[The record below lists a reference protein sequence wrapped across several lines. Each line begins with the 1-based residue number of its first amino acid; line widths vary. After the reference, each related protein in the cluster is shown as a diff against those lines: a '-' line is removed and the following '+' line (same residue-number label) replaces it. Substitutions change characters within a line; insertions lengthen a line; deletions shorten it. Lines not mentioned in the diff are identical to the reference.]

1 MRIYACSSN
10 PGKLREFS
18 LAGRQS
24 GIPDLDIRPLPG
36 LPHISPPDETGTTF
50 EQNAAAKAAYYSR
63 YSDELVLAD
72 DSGLVVPAL
81 GGAPGTYSSRYAG
94 PDATSADNNALLLR
108 NLTGIENRS
117 AYFVCVVALARFS
130 QVLTTCRGTVD
141 GQILHEAVGAHGF
154 GYDPLFFYPPLNA
167 TFAVLEDRQKFAVSH
182 RGAALRNLF
191 LWLDR
196 SQGRLR
202 RDHQCSGTLR

>member
-1 MRIYACSSN
+1 MTIYACSSN

-18 LAGRQS
+18 LAGSQS
-24 GIPDLDIRPLPG
+24 GIADLDIRPLPG

-50 EQNAAAKAAYYSR
+50 ERNAAGKAAYYSR

-81 GGAPGTYSSRYAG
+81 GGAPGIYSSRYAG

-117 AYFVCVVALARFS
+117 AYFVCVVALARFG
-130 QVLTTCRGTVD
+130 QVLTTCRGTV
-141 GQILHEAVGAHGF
+141 GGRILHEAVGAHGF

-167 TFAVLEDRQKFAVSH
+167 TFAALEDRQKFAVSH

-196 SQGRLR
+196 SRRHLR
-202 RDHQCSGTLR
+202 RDHQCPVH

>member
-1 MRIYACSSN
+1 MTIYACSSN

-18 LAGRQS
+18 LAGHQS
-24 GIPDLDIRPLPG
+24 GIADLDIRPLPG
-36 LPHISPPDETGTTF
+36 LPHISPPDENGTTF

-81 GGAPGTYSSRYAG
+81 GGAPGIYSSRYAG
-94 PDATSADNNALLLR
+94 PNATTADNNALLLR

-117 AYFVCVVALARFS
+117 AYFVCVVALACS
-130 QVLTTCRGTVD
+130 GEVLTTCRGTAE
-141 GQILHEAVGAHGF
+141 GLILREAVGEHGF

-167 TFAVLEDRQKFAVSH
+167 TFAVIEEKEKFAVSH
-182 RGAALRNLF
+182 RGAALRSLF
-191 LWLDR
+191 LWLD
-196 SQGRLR
+196 QYPGRVR
-202 RDHQCSGTLR
+202 RDHQSPVH

>member
-1 MRIYACSSN
+1 MTIYACSSN

-18 LAGRQS
+18 LAGRES
-24 GIPDLDIRPLPG
+24 SISDLDIRPLPG
-36 LPHISPPDETGTTF
+36 LAHISPPDENGSTF
-50 EQNAAAKAAYYSR
+50 EQNAAAKAVYYSR

-81 GGAPGTYSSRYAG
+81 GDAPGIYSSRYAG

-108 NLTGIENRS
+108 NLSGIENRS
-117 AYFVCVVALARFS
+117 AYFVCVVALASFG
-130 QVLTTCRGTVD
+130 QVLTTCRGTVE
-141 GQILHEAVGAHGF
+141 GQILHEAAGTHGF

-167 TFAVLEDRQKFAVSH
+167 TFAALEDRQKFAVSH

-191 LWLDR
+191 LWLGR
-196 SQGRLR
+196 SHQRLR
-202 RDHQCSGTLR
+202 RNHQSPVH